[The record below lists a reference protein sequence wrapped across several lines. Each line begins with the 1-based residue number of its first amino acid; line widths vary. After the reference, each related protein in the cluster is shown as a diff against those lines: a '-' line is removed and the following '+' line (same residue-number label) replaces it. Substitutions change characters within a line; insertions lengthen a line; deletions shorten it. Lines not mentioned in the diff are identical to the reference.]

1 MNRSILTTLA
11 LAAAALFAGAAQ
23 AQQGPSGVVLGVA
36 GGISQFN
43 DNCEGTTRCDK
54 SDRALRLNAG
64 YGLGNGLVI
73 EAVSFNFGKLKGTV
87 SDFGIPVNIEIG
99 ATAFGGGVAYHMP
112 AGSSSSQF
120 FRLGLA
126 QVKAKVTARGPLG
139 SFSDSD
145 SHTTAYAGL
154 GFAWNFSQNTA
165 LELAWETTQFKV
177 EDIKESVSA
186 ATVGL
191 RFSF

>member
-1 MNRSILTTLA
+1 MYRSILTTLA

-43 DNCEGTTRCDK
+43 DNCEGTSRCDK
-54 SDRALRLNAG
+54 SDRAIRFNAG

-73 EAVSFNFGKLKGTV
+73 EAVSFNFGKLKGAV
-87 SDFGIPVNIEIG
+87 PVFGGVVDLEIG
-99 ATAFGGGVAYHMP
+99 ATAFGGGAAYHMP
-112 AGSSSSQF
+112 AGSSSSLF
-120 FRLGLA
+120 FRLGVA
-126 QVKAKVTARGPLG
+126 QVKTKVNARGALG

-154 GFAWNFSQNTA
+154 GFGWNFSQNAA
-165 LELAWETTQFKV
+165 LELAWETTQFKF
-177 EDIKESVSA
+177 EDTKESVSA